1 MPRPNGAD
9 WGHEADAAVLPGPFP
24 LTDPLTDRGPHAVVK
39 YGGTIGHPLPHGG
52 ELGRF
57 TRGGGRPL
65 CWRGRGAS
73 VLIHSPRGVLADRWA
88 VHTWTPLTG
97 TGRSEPFLGWQQ

>member
-24 LTDPLTDRGPHAVVK
+24 LTDPLTDRGPQAVVK
-39 YGGTIGHPLPHGG
+39 DGGTIGHRLPHGG

-57 TRGGGRPL
+57 TPGGGR
-65 CWRGRGAS
+65 AS
-73 VLIHSPRGVLADRWA
+73 VVLTRKGGVRLDSFTSRCLRRPMGCSYVDAPHRNRA
-88 VHTWTPLTG
+88 K
-97 TGRSEPFLGWQQ
+97 